1 MRLECPFQN
10 IATRV
15 FKNRIFI
22 QESVNRGDQTE
33 IYRGEIRFFRK
44 DSGRWPRSR
53 NCSCRDNASNNANWF
68 LVPFSRDDTL
78 FIDTIWTR
86 CSIYRVTI
94 SHENFIGKLGKRT
107 WREGSTRVDPR
118 VPSSLP
124 LKGPFSRHTHTHTYT
139 LSFTFKC
146 NLPPLEAAFPLRLME
161 LDDYLVSLPS
171 SRINVLS
178 CQMVGW

>member
-1 MRLECPFQN
+1 MQTYRLNVEKRRSDDRFPMPNSGERRKNKRKKKKERKEKGKGIRKMRLECPFQN

-107 WREGSTRVDPR
+107 WREGGREAHGSIHL
-118 VPSSLP
+118 SLP
-124 LKGPFSRHTHTHTYT
+124 PSR
-139 LSFTFKC
+139 
-146 NLPPLEAAFPLRLME
+146 
-161 LDDYLVSLPS
+161 
-171 SRINVLS
+171 
-178 CQMVGW
+178 

>member
-1 MRLECPFQN
+1 MIVSPCQTAESGEKTNEKKKREERKRKRNKKNAPRCPFQN

-33 IYRGEIRFFRK
+33 IYRGEIRFFRE

-107 WREGSTRVDPR
+107 WREGGREAHGSIHL
-118 VPSSLP
+118 SLP
-124 LKGPFSRHTHTHTYT
+124 PSR
-139 LSFTFKC
+139 
-146 NLPPLEAAFPLRLME
+146 
-161 LDDYLVSLPS
+161 
-171 SRINVLS
+171 
-178 CQMVGW
+178 